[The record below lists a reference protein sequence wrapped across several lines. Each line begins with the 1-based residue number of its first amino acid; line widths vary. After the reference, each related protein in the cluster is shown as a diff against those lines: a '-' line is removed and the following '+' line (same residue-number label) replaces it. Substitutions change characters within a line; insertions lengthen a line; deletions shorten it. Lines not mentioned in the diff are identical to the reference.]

1 MGNNYFKRTSKKN
14 QIIAFAGYIMNT
26 RDKFVVDLIN
36 KMTLEQKVGQC
47 FVLGFAGTILTP
59 VTLQR
64 IRKFY
69 PAGIRTGVPLRSKN
83 AYHDPY
89 ATSKKFAHRVARAP
103 HGNINDYKIGYMNPT
118 VSDSE
123 YCFMLNNMKQA
134 ALDSDLGIPLHITF
148 DCEGGYSCDYGLNG
162 MKLFPTAM
170 GIGKSKDKE
179 LAHDV
184 AWAIGTQF
192 KALGFNWVHSPVL
205 DVNTEALNTEIS
217 VRSYSEDP
225 DEAAEYGQEALNGF
239 KKAGIITTGKH
250 FPGRGASISDAHHGL
265 PIIELP
271 EAELRKHLIPFKKMI
286 DAGIPSIMTAHTAY
300 PAFDPSGLPATL
312 SRKILTDLLK
322 KELGFKGAIVSDD
335 ITMGGIVQNFEVAD
349 AIITAI
355 NAGVDLVLFRD
366 DSPLVEE
373 IIPQIIEAV
382 KDGRIPEERI
392 NDALT
397 RTLRIKY
404 DYGLFEGNIISP
416 DIASDGI
423 KNLKVKE
430 IAAKAA
436 RETTFILRD
445 DNKVLPVEDD
455 KKILLVEQVPRLAE
469 VINQNHY
476 HPGILWRK
484 FFEINPD
491 VMSVEV
497 GMEYGEEDRKRVL
510 DRIDEADVLVVTN
523 FFGRRAGGGGDF
535 VEQLHQMELNK
546 PIVVV
551 TNNPYPMTVS
561 PEFET
566 VILAYANSPEAYE
579 IIARIILE

>member
-1 MGNNYFKRTSKKN
+1 MS
-14 QIIAFAGYIMNT
+14 T
-26 RDKFVVDLIN
+26 RNKFVADLIDQ
-36 KMTLEQKVGQC
+36 MTVEQKVGQC
-47 FVLGFAGTILTP
+47 FVLGFVGTILTP

-64 IRKFY
+64 ICKFY

-89 ATSKKFAHRVARAP
+89 ATSEEFAHRVAREP
-103 HGNINDYKIGYMNPT
+103 RGNAKDYKIGYMNPAVT
-118 VSDSE
+118 DSE
-123 YCFMLNNMKQA
+123 YCSMLNEMKQA
-134 ALDSDLGIPLHITF
+134 ALDNDLGIPLHVTF

-162 MKLFPTAM
+162 MSLFPAAM

-179 LAHDV
+179 LAHEV
-184 AWAIGTQF
+184 AWSIGAQF
-192 KALGFNWVHSPVL
+192 KALGFNWIHSPVL
-205 DVNTEALNTEIS
+205 DVNTEPLNTEIS

-225 DEAAEYGQEALNGF
+225 NEAAEYGQEALNGF
-239 KKAGIITTGKH
+239 KEAGIITTGKH
-250 FPGRGASISDAHHGL
+250 FPGRGASTSDAHHGL
-265 PIIELP
+265 PVIDLP
-271 EAELRKHLIPFKKMI
+271 EAELRKHLVPFKKLI
-286 DAGIPSIMTAHTAY
+286 DAGVPSIMTAHTAY
-300 PAFDPSGLPATL
+300 PAFDSSGLPATL
-312 SRKILTDLLK
+312 SKPILTDLLK
-322 KELGFKGAIVSDD
+322 GELRFEGAIVSDD

-373 IIPQIIEAV
+373 VIPQVVEAV
-382 KDGRIPEERI
+382 KNGRISEERI

-397 RTLRIKY
+397 RTLRVKY
-404 DYGLFEGNIISP
+404 DYGLFENGNIIAP
-416 DIASDGI
+416 EAASDGI
-423 KNLKVKE
+423 QNPKVQE
-430 IAAKAA
+430 IATKAA
-436 RETTFILRD
+436 KETTFVLRD
-445 DNKVLPVEDD
+445 NNNVLPVEAD

-484 FFEINPD
+484 FFEVNTE

-535 VEQLHQMELNK
+535 VEQLHQMGLNK

-561 PEFET
+561 AEFET
-566 VILAYANSPEAYE
+566 VVLAYANSPEAYE
-579 IIARIILE
+579 VIAETVLKR